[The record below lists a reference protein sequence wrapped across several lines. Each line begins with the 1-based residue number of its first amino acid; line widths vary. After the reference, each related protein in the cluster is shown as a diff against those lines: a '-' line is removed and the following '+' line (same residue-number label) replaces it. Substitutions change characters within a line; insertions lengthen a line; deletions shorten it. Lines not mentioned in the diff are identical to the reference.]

1 MSNQSDAMKELIQ
14 RFAISALS
22 RERKNEALNEEILAG
37 KYTGEFYIKTKDG
50 LVLSADIA
58 NRMKAVSH
66 EAVRLAELLNMTGEI
81 FRVDFENIVLPGF
94 IDYSS
99 NVLQQEPIELPVAKE
114 VLLYLD
120 IDEYDVLNNI
130 PTPVQSDG
138 NVKLLFEVVKDGI
151 SSYERVDKTLSSI
164 NYYSIPIEDYEKVSS
179 IKLINITIS
188 KDDKVYTEYG
198 ANRIMVL
205 HNVFVTLNY

>member
-94 IDYSS
+94 IDYNS
-99 NVLQQEPIELPVAKE
+99 NILQPEPIELPVAKE

-120 IDEYDVLNNI
+120 IDEYDVSNNI

-164 NYYSIPIEDYEKVSS
+164 NYYSIPITDYEKVSS